1 MVGVTWLPIVPRRPE
16 ALFLSALKNL
26 AFLRM
31 VCNPSGK
38 GNSERSRKIQI
49 KESMMKILFYTVFSI
64 FLLSQAAAD
73 DIGAAEEF
81 LKSNLDAVFTVL
93 QKKDL
98 SQQAKNSK
106 VVEIVTPMFNFDLMA
121 KLSLGKKYWP
131 DLSPEQ
137 KERFTELFV
146 ERLRQSYLNKL
157 TAYTDE
163 KVVYESP
170 VAVSKKVHVP
180 TLLISKG
187 NEISMLYKL
196 YPSSN
201 SWKIYDIEI
210 QGVSIIRSYRSQFK
224 EILQKGTF
232 DELLQKMEEPVTN

>member
-1 MVGVTWLPIVPRRPE
+1 MMKGFLY
-16 ALFLSALKNL
+16 ALFGLL
-26 AFLRM
+26 
-31 VCNPSGK
+31 
-38 GNSERSRKIQI
+38 
-49 KESMMKILFYTVFSI
+49 
-64 FLLSQAAAD
+64 LLSPAVTAD
-73 DIGAAEEF
+73 DKSAAEEF

-98 SQQAKNSK
+98 SQQAKSSE
-106 VVEIVTPMFNFDLMA
+106 VVEIVTPMFGFELMA

-131 DLSPEQ
+131 DLSTEQ

-146 ERLRQSYLNKL
+146 ERLRRSYLNKL

-170 VAVSKKVHVP
+170 VAVNKKVHVP
-180 TLLISKG
+180 TQLISKG
-187 NEISMLYKL
+187 NKISMLYKL

-210 QGVSIIRSYRSQFK
+210 QGVSIIRSYRSQFN

-232 DELLQKMEEPVTN
+232 SDLLKKMEKPVSD

>member
-1 MVGVTWLPIVPRRPE
+1 M
-16 ALFLSALKNL
+16 
-26 AFLRM
+26 
-31 VCNPSGK
+31 
-38 GNSERSRKIQI
+38 
-49 KESMMKILFYTVFSI
+49 
-64 FLLSQAAAD
+64 
-73 DIGAAEEF
+73 
-81 LKSNLDAVFTVL
+81 

-232 DELLQKMEEPVTN
+232 DKLLQKMEEPVTN